1 MKDKKI
7 HECVEKELINLDKP
21 ESYKVF
27 DYYSNK
33 VPINLVGKLENKTD
47 KIELSEDEIEKL
59 FERTNLNVGEDTDIG
74 FYEKQL
80 IKEKNYFGLMNLLKK
95 RYPYNKMD
103 EFMLYTY
110 ARKMCG
116 KSLKAK
122 DYQKINSDIHYLEKK
137 MVVADSNR
145 ITFTKNEHYTIKFE

>member
-7 HECVEKELINLDKP
+7 HESVEKELINLDKP
-21 ESYKVF
+21 NSLKVF

-110 ARKMCG
+110 ARKICG